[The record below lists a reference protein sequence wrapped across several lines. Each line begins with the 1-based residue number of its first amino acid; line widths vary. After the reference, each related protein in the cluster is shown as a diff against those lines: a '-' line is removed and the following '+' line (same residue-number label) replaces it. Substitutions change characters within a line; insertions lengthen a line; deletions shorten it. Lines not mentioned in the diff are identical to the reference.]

1 MGVISIAVMQALGGI
16 ITSVVSGGIQSGILK
31 SGEKES
37 KKMYLSDLLQRN
49 KELAAADKL
58 TRDQMKQSDRQ
69 FKANLALNKEQIGLE
84 KEQMARASLKDYASR
99 LTGVLD
105 KNENLKTLY
114 INRLAGLRR

>member
-1 MGVISIAVMQALGGI
+1 MGAISTAVIQALGGI

-37 KKMYLSDLLQRN
+37 KRMYLSDLLQRN